1 MGRDADVVKRASA
14 EIERLFHCGV
24 KPVLTLNHLARLT
37 GSNYDYLRA
46 TVERASDPYT
56 NIRRKKRDG
65 SFRHLSSPEP
75 VLMGVQRW
83 ILQEILPQVS
93 IHDASFA
100 YRENRSIVDCASRH
114 VGAKWLIKLDLHDFF
129 GSVSEKMVYSVFR
142 DLGYASLISFEM
154 ARLCTR
160 RPISWGQISPATVN
174 PREYTS
180 IPSYKNWGEGYL
192 PQGSPTSGAL
202 ANAATASLD
211 RKLADLS
218 RNKSLVY
225 TRYSDDLTLSAGPEF
240 SRQKAVEVVRE
251 IERMVA
257 FEGFQ
262 IHAKKTRI
270 VPPGARHVVLGLL
283 VGDESV
289 SLHPLFRRRLKW
301 NIHAVSKFGL
311 VKHAQRQRF
320 ESVLSFVNHVD
331 GCIAFSYGVE
341 PGFATEARREWNVAL
356 LRSGMP
362 HL

>member
-1 MGRDADVVKRASA
+1 MGRDVDVVKRASA
-14 EIERLFHCGV
+14 EIQRLLQRGV
-24 KPVLTLNHLARLT
+24 TPVLTLNHLARLT

-46 TVERASDPYT
+46 TVDRSSDPYT
-56 NIRRKKRDG
+56 NIKRRKRDG

-83 ILQEILPQVS
+83 ILHEILSQVQ
-93 IHDASFA
+93 IHDSSFA

-129 GSVSEKMVYSVFR
+129 GTVSEKGVYSVFR
-142 DLGYASLISFEM
+142 DLGYGALISFEM

-160 RPISWGQISPATVN
+160 RPIPWDQMLPAVGKH
-174 PREYTS
+174 REYTS
-180 IPSYKNWGEGYL
+180 ISSYQHFGVGHL
-192 PQGSPTSGAL
+192 PQGAPTSGAL

-211 RKLADLS
+211 RKLANLS

-240 SRQKAVEVVRE
+240 SRQKAIEVVRE
-251 IERMVA
+251 VEKIVA

-262 IHAKKTRI
+262 IHVKKTRI

-289 SLHPLFRRRLKW
+289 RLHPLFRRRLKW

-311 VKHAQRQRF
+311 VKHAQRQKF
-320 ESVLSFVNHVD
+320 DSALSFVNHVD

-341 PGFATEARREWNVAL
+341 PGFAAEAKREWSETL
-356 LRSGMP
+356 ISSGMF